1 MSPLQAEESSGDD
14 ASDGAAD
21 GSNSTAAPS
30 EYAPSINTEV
40 AAPDVAVMVTCHD
53 IASLHSS
60 LVVFMLVRHV
70 AEWQRVI
77 ADCLRSPRTRR
88 RGGPS
93 EVGADLY
100 RDPVAGPRLGEP
112 CAQSSG

>member
-14 ASDGAAD
+14 ATDGAAD

-70 AEWQRVI
+70 AEWLRFI
-77 ADCLRSPRTRR
+77 AHCLRRPRTRSRGAHR
-88 RGGPS
+88 RS
-93 EVGADLY
+93 LLISTAT
-100 RDPVAGPRLGEP
+100 R
-112 CAQSSG
+112 

>member
-14 ASDGAAD
+14 ATDGAAD

-40 AAPDVAVMVTCHD
+40 AAPAAAFMFTWH
-53 IASLHSS
+53 ANARLHSS

-70 AEWQRVI
+70 AEWLRFI
-77 ADCLRSPRTRR
+77 AHCLRRPRTRSRGAHR
-88 RGGPS
+88 RS
-93 EVGADLY
+93 LLISTAT
-100 RDPVAGPRLGEP
+100 R
-112 CAQSSG
+112 

>member
-40 AAPDVAVMVTCHD
+40 AAPAVAVMVN
-53 IASLHSS
+53 AK
-60 LVVFMLVRHV
+60 
-70 AEWQRVI
+70 
-77 ADCLRSPRTRR
+77 
-88 RGGPS
+88 
-93 EVGADLY
+93 
-100 RDPVAGPRLGEP
+100 
-112 CAQSSG
+112 